1 MKINYFDCKDSWQ
14 EVKNATMT
22 TINKDGGKYPES
34 EWKRKLILSE
44 HSPIRKIWANWKWT
58 DLKSW
63 VSVHFV
69 RHKFG
74 IDHWVCT
81 QRTDRTGINRD
92 ESPQGALVMHECQ
105 ANAQALINISRKRL
119 CSCASKETRE
129 AWQAVKDEVAKVE
142 PELASCMVRE
152 CVYRGFC
159 PEMFGCG
166 YDKKPEYLEEL
177 RRYRYGD
184 IKKGEYG
191 ALNIVEPEKKIED
204 VIFEA
209 MSKCTGVPVEYY
221 KTHYNGGFDF
231 VPPNEKCDKDIE
243 TLFRFALNVLPH
255 DVLKE
260 ICAKY
265 NYKIDVIC
273 PRGFSKNDYF
283 KK

>member
-1 MKINYFDCKDSWQ
+1 M
-14 EVKNATMT
+14 
-22 TINKDGGKYPES
+22 
-34 EWKRKLILSE
+34 
-44 HSPIRKIWANWKWT
+44 
-58 DLKSW
+58 
-63 VSVHFV
+63 
-69 RHKFG
+69 
-74 IDHWVCT
+74 
-81 QRTDRTGINRD
+81 
-92 ESPQGALVMHECQ
+92 
-105 ANAQALINISRKRL
+105 
-119 CSCASKETRE
+119 
-129 AWQAVKDEVAKVE
+129 
-142 PELASCMVRE
+142 
-152 CVYRGFC
+152 
-159 PEMFGCG
+159 
-166 YDKKPEYLEEL
+166 EEL

-231 VPPNEKCDKDIE
+231 IPPNEKRDKDIE